1 MKVSLQQV
9 TLPTATGTYNVTDPA
24 ITSDWKGAIF
34 FGGQPT
40 VNGTTTA
47 GMNYTIGACDA
58 NGHNACAAWG
68 AQDATSGAV
77 QNMLISAVQAYWNV
91 TTSEGGKGAFS
102 AAISNGVTIQ
112 QTGSSQS
119 RLMNVLMFAGAD
131 VEFAVSSG
139 LFVGGT
145 TFVLTHNLTGT
156 PDCVMLIGITSGGL
170 ETLATG
176 AGMALGFYDG
186 TNSVGF
192 AGTVVTA
199 ANPTNVAA
207 RCGTANMG
215 EYINQTPADAGTW
228 SLTAVGAS
236 TMTVN
241 RSVTGTAN
249 PFMAIAWR
257 HLSQTSAASAYVDS
271 TPASTG
277 NNTPV
282 TGLSVAPQLWLN
294 LSTRLP
300 STAFANSDSAGSW
313 GFSAAVNNAGT
324 TQQYGIAGSFENG
337 VSASSVAKS
346 YVINNAASQT
356 LGDTGTVVFSS
367 TVVGWNS
374 ASLTENV
381 VTAAAGERINLVYG
395 ISAAAGPQLPLAMF
409 AQRRNQLFPIPT

>member
-1 MKVSLQQV
+1 
-9 TLPTATGTYNVTDPA
+9 
-24 ITSDWKGAIF
+24 
-34 FGGQPT
+34 
-40 VNGTTTA
+40 
-47 GMNYTIGACDA
+47 MNYTLGACDA

-77 QNMLISAVQAYWNV
+77 QNLLISAVQAYWNV

-139 LFVGGT
+139 QFVSGT

-156 PDCVMLIGITSGGL
+156 PDCVMLIGSTSGGL
-170 ETLATG
+170 ENLATG

-192 AGTVVTA
+192 AGTAVTA

-249 PFMAIAWR
+249 AFMAIAWR
-257 HLSQTSAASAYVDS
+257 HLSSTSAGSAFTNT
-271 TPASTG
+271 TPTATG
-277 NNTPV
+277 ANAVNS
-282 TGLSVAPQLWLN
+282 GMSVAPQLWLN
-294 LSTRLP
+294 VSTRLT
-300 STAFANSDSAGSW
+300 STAFANTDNAGSW
-313 GFSAAVNNAGT
+313 GFAAAVNNSGT
-324 TQQYGIAGSFENG
+324 TQQAAIGASFENG
-337 VSASSVAKS
+337 VSASSVAKTYIS
-346 YVINNAASQT
+346 NSTASQT
-356 LGDTGTVVFSS
+356 LTDAGALNFAS
-367 TVVGWNS
+367 TVSTWNS
-374 ASLTENV
+374 GGITETVSATDGN
-381 VTAAAGERINLVYG
+381 AYERINLAYG
-395 ISAAAGPQLPLAMF
+395 IVPGANDTLMGQACL
-409 AQRRNQLFPIPT
+409 